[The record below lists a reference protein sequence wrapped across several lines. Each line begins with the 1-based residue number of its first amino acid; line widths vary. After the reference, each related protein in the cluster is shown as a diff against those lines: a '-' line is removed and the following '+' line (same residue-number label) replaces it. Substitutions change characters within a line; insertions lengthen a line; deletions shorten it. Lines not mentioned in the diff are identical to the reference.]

1 MSDFSINDPN
11 LSTETYG
18 WDDHKFSTEQL
29 LRILQKEDITSA
41 VLPKDGGANHAQR
54 RQDSIIAAM
63 RSALKSAN
71 AKEEPQLFWKFFA
84 ALYGDR
90 IQLNEWTGEV
100 IKGRLQ
106 GATFIPQ
113 DFEPTTCVDELLADM
128 ENALDVVTG
137 LNDTQLK
144 RKLIGFFKHRRFN
157 PVREELEGF
166 NKQYPDDLP
175 EWPKLAQVLFG
186 LTDQL
191 SQQML
196 EKWLVAAVSR
206 AVTPGEKA
214 DNTLV
219 LKGAQGIGKSTF
231 FRILGGKYF
240 LDLDS
245 ATESKEVKRQLA
257 KSWIVELGE
266 MEGITRKKEVEE
278 LKHFLTKIQDTDRGL
293 YEKNHKDSPRHVVF
307 GGSCNSDEI
316 LRDATGSRRFWVL
329 DCGDRIVNT
338 DFLRVNRGQILA
350 TAYRKFLNGFQH
362 WADQEMTRQ
371 SEERN
376 QQYQETNEFQ
386 DLVALLVTEFSASG
400 AIAVK
405 ASDILTYGLNIPPER
420 HKSNRHDRKV
430 AQALE
435 KLGLVRKQINRVWDW
450 VTPDASKL
458 RRVFPADIT
467 NALEKLRSCPKRSE
481 GTLVVAPESPS
492 ADPVAPAVD
501 LVTAIE
507 PHPLPQDEPFV
518 NTEDEPF

>member
-1 MSDFSINDPN
+1 MSDYNINDPN

-18 WDDHKFSTEQL
+18 WEDHKFSTDQL
-29 LRILQKEDITSA
+29 LRILQKEDITVPVHS
-41 VLPKDGGANHAQR
+41 GEGQANHTKR

-71 AKEEPQLFWKFFA
+71 AKEEPQLFWKFFV
-84 ALYGDR
+84 ALYGER

-100 IKGRLQ
+100 IKGRMQ
-106 GATFIPQ
+106 RATFIPQ
-113 DFEPTTCVDELLADM
+113 DFEPTTSVDELLADM

-144 RKLIGFFKHRRFN
+144 RKLIGFFKYRRFN
-157 PVREELEGF
+157 PVRKELEGF
-166 NKQYPDDLP
+166 NTQYSDDLP

-186 LTDQL
+186 LTDPL

-196 EKWLVAAVSR
+196 EKWLVAAVAR
-206 AVTPGEKA
+206 AMKPGCQA

-231 FRILGGKYF
+231 FPILGGEYF

-278 LKHFLTKIQDTDRGL
+278 LKAFLTKIQDTDRGI

-329 DCGDRIVNT
+329 PVDQNT
-338 DFLRVNRGQILA
+338 INNDFLKVNRGQLLA
-350 TAYRKFLNGFQH
+350 TAYRKFTNGFP
-362 WADQEMTRQ
+362 
-371 SEERN
+371 
-376 QQYQETNEFQ
+376 Y
-386 DLVALLVTEFSASG
+386 
-400 AIAVK
+400 
-405 ASDILTYGLNIPPER
+405 
-420 HKSNRHDRKV
+420 
-430 AQALE
+430 
-435 KLGLVRKQINRVWDW
+435 
-450 VTPDASKL
+450 
-458 RRVFPADIT
+458 
-467 NALEKLRSCPKRSE
+467 
-481 GTLVVAPESPS
+481 
-492 ADPVAPAVD
+492 
-501 LVTAIE
+501 
-507 PHPLPQDEPFV
+507 
-518 NTEDEPF
+518 